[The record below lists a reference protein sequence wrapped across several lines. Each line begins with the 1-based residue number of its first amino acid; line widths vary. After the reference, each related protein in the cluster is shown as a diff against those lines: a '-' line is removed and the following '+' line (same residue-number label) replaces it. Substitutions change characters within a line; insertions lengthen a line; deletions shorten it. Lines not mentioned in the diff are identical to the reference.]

1 MGRWQPL
8 QITMDGQDLHRRLT
22 ELAVIGLFAGA
33 AMALFG
39 LPPIDVHGPLHYAG
53 IMDPLCGGTRSVHS
67 LMSAD
72 LSTAWRYNPVAF
84 PLVLGAI
91 SLLIRHVVGFTAGR
105 WINVRIANRRV
116 FGGVAAT
123 LLVALDVNQQL
134 HADLLRSSP
143 DRLSFLGPVI
153 LAGIA
158 TVVYLL
164 LRRPRVGKVASQVTS
179 D

>member
-1 MGRWQPL
+1 MGRWNPL
-8 QITMDGQDLHRRLT
+8 QITMDGQDGHRRLT
-22 ELAVIGLFAGA
+22 ELAIFGLLTGA

-67 LMSAD
+67 LMSGD
-72 LSTAWRYNPVAF
+72 FSMAWRYNPIAF

-91 SLLIRHVVGFTAGR
+91 GLLVRHAVGLATGR
-105 WINVRIANRRV
+105 WTNVRIGNRRV
-116 FGGVAAT
+116 FWGVAAT
-123 LLVALDVNQQL
+123 VLVALDINQQL

-153 LAGIA
+153 LAGVGTAI
-158 TVVYLL
+158 YLL
-164 LRRPRVGKVASQVTS
+164 LRRPRAIASQQRHW
-179 D
+179 